1 MTGWIIFGGI
11 LAGIAALCL
20 TNIRLDAFYRN
31 GEMGAKARWLFV
43 RYRIWPR
50 LEKKEKAGKKPQN
63 SPSPAA
69 KTTAAPE
76 TAAQQKS
83 AAQETAAPVE
93 KGARRKKDLAAQPPL
108 EQKVEQTESKKLK
121 DTVGFILDLLYAGA
135 GPAKML
141 YRHLWLRKL
150 DLQLIVAREDA
161 AETAIAYGQMN
172 GWVHGAFAALTQLI
186 HVKGGRVQVQADYL
200 SCGDRLLVSGQLT
213 LRVGIV
219 LAAGIWFGIQFLKR
233 LCKDL
238 FVKNPVKTDE
248 RKEKRA

>member
-31 GEMGAKARWLFV
+31 GEMGAEARWLFV

-50 LEKKEKAGKKPQN
+50 PEKKEKAGQKPQN
-63 SPSPAA
+63 IPSPAA
-69 KTTAAPE
+69 KTTAAQETAAQQKSAAQE

-150 DLQLIVAREDA
+150 DLQLTVAREDA

-172 GWVHGAFAALTQLI
+172 GWVHGAFAA
-186 HVKGGRVQVQADYL
+186 
-200 SCGDRLLVSGQLT
+200 
-213 LRVGIV
+213 
-219 LAAGIWFGIQFLKR
+219 
-233 LCKDL
+233 
-238 FVKNPVKTDE
+238 
-248 RKEKRA
+248 